1 MSNWLATL
9 DQLFTHGSD
18 IVFFT
23 GAGISTMSGIPD
35 FRGSSGLNQNKLPYP
50 IEFMLSNTFF
60 YQDPQAFYDF
70 YRSHMVYQNATSNIA
85 HHFIAKMQ
93 RQNKVTAVITQNIDN
108 LHESAYP
115 NDVIKLHGDI
125 NTNYC
130 VICCKQYSL
139 NEIIM
144 MKLPV
149 CICGGLIKPDV
160 VLYEEPLKTE
170 VIKLAIKKI
179 NNAKHLIVVGSSLT
193 VYPAAGL
200 LNYFNG
206 ESLIIINKDKT
217 TFDSQAD
224 LVINQ
229 DIAEVFY
236 QVDLLVSNRSA
247 C

>member
-1 MSNWLATL
+1 MSDWLSIL
-9 DQLFTHGSD
+9 DRLFTHGSD

-23 GAGISTMSGIPD
+23 GAGISTLSGIPD
-35 FRGSSGLNQNKLPYP
+35 FRGSNGLNQNKLSYP
-50 IEFMLSNTFF
+50 IEFILSNTFF
-60 YQDPQAFYDF
+60 YQDTQAFYDF
-70 YRSHMVYQNATSNIA
+70 YRSYMVYQNATSNIA

-93 RQNKVTAVITQNIDN
+93 KQNKVIAVITQNIDN
-108 LHESAYP
+108 LHEAAYP
-115 NDVIKLHGDI
+115 YDVIKLHGDI

-130 VICCKQYSL
+130 VSCHKQYNL
-139 NEIIM
+139 KDIM
-144 MKLPV
+144 IMKLPK
-149 CICGGLIKPDV
+149 CDCGGLIKPDV

-170 VIKLAIKKI
+170 VIKQAINKI

-200 LNYFNG
+200 LNYFDG

-217 TFDSQAD
+217 TFDNQAD

-236 QVDLLVSNRSA
+236 QVDLLESNRSA